1 MLRRLPLAVALAWAL
16 AVLLGEMRAALEGLD
31 QRALPGTNNRRWQFG
46 TPRVERMAAAADEVR
61 RRIPPG
67 SILAFASP
75 DDGADFDRFRWTAYL
90 LPEDQVMPL
99 ADPRSATA
107 ASYLL
112 TVRRPPMVHP
122 RLEPQGVLPGGARL
136 YRVRP

>member
-1 MLRRLPLAVALAWAL
+1 MFRRLLLATALAWAL
-16 AVLLGEMRAALEGLD
+16 AALLGEMRAAFEELD
-31 QRALPGTNNRRWQFG
+31 QRAVPGTANRRWQFG
-46 TPRVERMAAAADEVR
+46 TPRVERLAAAADEVR

-67 SILAFASP
+67 STLAFASP
-75 DDGADFDRFRWTAYL
+75 DDGADFDRFRWLAYL

-107 ASYLL
+107 AGYLL
-112 TVRRPPMVHP
+112 TVRRPIVHP
-122 RLEPQGVLPGGARL
+122 RLEPLGLLPGGARL